1 MAAYDFGGG
10 KDSLFSNFTEYRIV
24 SGEADGGNG
33 AGKTASAGNRSG
45 MAASSAGSGSGVT
58 LGTVIFIL
66 FCIIGLFLQL
76 KCY

>member
-1 MAAYDFGGG
+1 MAQFDFGGG
-10 KDSLFSNFTEYRIV
+10 RDSLLSNFTEYQIV
-24 SGEADGGNG
+24 SGEAD
-33 AGKTASAGNRSG
+33 AENRSG
-45 MAASSAGSGSGVT
+45 KNRSGRAASSAGSGSGVT